1 MPEGVADL
9 HQPVL
14 QGEVLDILSPL
25 AGKTVVD
32 GTLGLG
38 GHTEA
43 LLEADDSVRVI
54 GIDRDAE
61 ALALA
66 SQRLD
71 RFGSRLLTVHGNFRE
86 LDQHLERLGI
96 STIDGLL
103 LDIGVSSLQ
112 LDANERGF
120 SFRRDGPLDMRM
132 NREAPGTAADWIHT
146 ATESAL
152 SAVIYRFG
160 EERYGRKIARAI
172 VRTRESGRIEST
184 TQLADIVR
192 KAVPAKYDHRRLDPA
207 TRTFQAIRMYLND
220 ELGALEAGLAVGFDC
235 LAIGGIFVVISFHSL
250 EDRIVKRFFREKSR
264 DCVCPPKMPECVCD
278 KEIEAQILTQRPLT
292 ATPEEVA
299 VNPRSRSAKLRAA
312 VRLC

>member
-14 QGEVLDILSPL
+14 RAEVLDILSPL

-43 LLEADDSVRVI
+43 LLQADETVRVI

-61 ALALA
+61 AIALA

-71 RFGSRLLTVHGNFRE
+71 RFGSRLRTVHGNFRD
-86 LDQHLERLGI
+86 LDQHLDGLGI
-96 STIDGLL
+96 TAVDGVL

-112 LDANERGF
+112 LDASERGF

-132 NREAPGTAADWIHT
+132 NREAPVTAADWIHT
-146 ATESAL
+146 ATESEL
-152 SAVIYRFG
+152 SDVIYRFG

-172 VRTRESGRIEST
+172 VRARESGRIEST
-184 TQLADIVR
+184 AQLADIVR

-207 TRTFQAIRMYLND
+207 TRTFQAVRMFLND
-220 ELGALEAGLAVGFDC
+220 ELGALEAGLAVGFER
-235 LAIGGIFVVISFHSL
+235 LAIGGIFIVISFHSL
-250 EDRIVKRFFREKSR
+250 EDRIVKRFFREKAKA
-264 DCVCPPKMPECVCD
+264 CVCPPKMPECVCG
-278 KEIEAQILTQRPLT
+278 KEIEAKILTQRPLT

-312 VRLC
+312 VRLR

>member
-1 MPEGVADL
+1 MSERAVNL

-14 QGEVLDILSPL
+14 SAEVLDILSPL
-25 AGKTVVD
+25 VGKTVVD

-43 LLEADDSVRVI
+43 LLQADETVRVI
-54 GIDRDAE
+54 GIDRDSE

-66 SQRLD
+66 SARLA
-71 RFGSRLLTVHGNFRE
+71 RFSSRLRMVHGNFRQMDE
-86 LDQHLERLGI
+86 HLDGLGI
-96 STIDGLL
+96 EDIDGLL

-112 LDANERGF
+112 LDASERGF

-132 NREAPGTAADWIHT
+132 NRKVSTTAADWVHT
-146 ATESAL
+146 ATESEL
-152 SAVIYRFG
+152 SDVIYRFG

-172 VRTRESGRIEST
+172 VRAREAGRIEST
-184 TQLADIVR
+184 AQLADVVR

-207 TRTFQAIRMYLND
+207 TRTFQAIRMFLND
-220 ELGALEAGLAVGFDC
+220 ELGSLEGGLVAGFER
-235 LAIGGIFVVISFHSL
+235 LAIGGTLVVISFHSL
-250 EDRIVKRFFREKSR
+250 EDRIVKKFFREKARS
-264 DCVCPPKMPECVCD
+264 CVCPPKMPECVCG
-278 KEIEAQILTQRPLT
+278 KEIEAEILTHRPLT

-299 VNPRSRSAKLRAA
+299 ANPRSRSAKLRAA

>member
-1 MPEGVADL
+1 MPEGVANL

-14 QGEVLDILSPL
+14 HVEVLDILSPL
-25 AGKTVVD
+25 AGKTVID

-38 GHTEA
+38 GHTAA
-43 LLEADDSVRVI
+43 LLQADETVRVI

-86 LDQHLERLGI
+86 LDQHLAGLGI
-96 STIDGLL
+96 KAVDGLL

-152 SAVIYRFG
+152 ADVIYRFG
-160 EERYGRKIARAI
+160 EERYGRKI
-172 VRTRESGRIEST
+172 
-184 TQLADIVR
+184 
-192 KAVPAKYDHRRLDPA
+192 
-207 TRTFQAIRMYLND
+207 
-220 ELGALEAGLAVGFDC
+220 
-235 LAIGGIFVVISFHSL
+235 
-250 EDRIVKRFFREKSR
+250 
-264 DCVCPPKMPECVCD
+264 
-278 KEIEAQILTQRPLT
+278 
-292 ATPEEVA
+292 
-299 VNPRSRSAKLRAA
+299 
-312 VRLC
+312 